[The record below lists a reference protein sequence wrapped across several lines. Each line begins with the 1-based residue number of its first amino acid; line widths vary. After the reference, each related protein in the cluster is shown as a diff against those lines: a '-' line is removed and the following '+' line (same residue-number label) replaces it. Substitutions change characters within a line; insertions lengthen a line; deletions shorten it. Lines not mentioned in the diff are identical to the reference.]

1 MVKLIK
7 TAALTAAHK
16 RDLGRLEDA
25 CKNGADA
32 PVRFP
37 LEDADLTFLL
47 YETNPPARLAA
58 ALFLIMPQIP
68 DSNDA
73 AECIAYTHPALRR
86 RGYFSR
92 LFEAAETEIAET
104 DLLFP
109 VFRGGRETLKALEA
123 LGAEFSHAEYRMD
136 LSLPGRGPLSGG
148 GLFAVSRPQ
157 AAAGLQASPPP
168 QSRDRDA
175 PLICAVTQEATDVFS
190 YSFSLGN
197 GEDAACHTIR
207 YGTSACL
214 YGLSVRPALRRRG
227 IGSRALSHVLAFLA
241 REGVRLVFLHVS
253 GNNLPAVSL
262 YKKAGFRIAETL
274 SYYLY

>member
-47 YETNPPARLAA
+47 YETTPPARLAA

-109 VFRGGRETLKALEA
+109 VCRGGRGTLKALEA

-148 GLFAVSRPQ
+148 GL
-157 AAAGLQASPPP
+157 QASPPP
-168 QSRDRDA
+168 QSRNRDA

-253 GNNLPAVSL
+253 GDNLPAVSL

>member
-47 YETNPPARLAA
+47 YETTPPARLAA

-92 LFEAAETEIAET
+92 LFEAAETEISET

-109 VFRGGRETLKALEA
+109 VCRGGRGTLKALEA

-168 QSRDRDA
+168 QSRNRDA
-175 PLICAVTQEATDVFS
+175 PHICAVTQEATDVS
-190 YSFSLGN
+190 WKRRGRRLPY
-197 GEDAACHTIR
+197 HTLWDV
-207 YGTSACL
+207 CL
-214 YGLSVRPALRRRG
+214 PLRLIRPARPAPQGDRKPGPLPCPGISRPGRR
-227 IGSRALSHVLAFLA
+227 AP
-241 REGVRLVFLHVS
+241 RL
-253 GNNLPAVSL
+253 PPR
-262 YKKAGFRIAETL
+262 FRR
-274 SYYLY
+274 

>member
-16 RDLGRLEDA
+16 RDLRRLEDA
-25 CKNGADA
+25 CKNGANA

-47 YETNPPARLAA
+47 YETAPPARLAA

-68 DSNDA
+68 DSNEA

-86 RGYFSR
+86 RGYFSH

-109 VFRGGRETLKALEA
+109 VCRGGRGTLKALEA
-123 LGAEFSHAEYRMD
+123 LGAEFSHAEYRME
-136 LSLPGRGPLSGG
+136 LSLPP
-148 GLFAVSRPQ
+148 
-157 AAAGLQASPPP
+157 
-168 QSRDRDA
+168 SRDCDA

-207 YGTSACL
+207 YGASACL

-253 GNNLPAVSL
+253 GDNLPAVSL